1 MISVKRVGKSF
12 VARVDGIDLGRDL
25 NAESWDLI
33 RRAYRD
39 HKVLFFRNQSL
50 TAKQLCD
57 FGQEFGE
64 IIPHTIRKFWHE
76 EEPRITVLSNR
87 VEYGKPKGIKDAG
100 SFWHSDWSYLEQPA
114 NATMLHAIEIPEEGG
129 DTLFCDLTAAY
140 DALTPAMKQR
150 LDGLQYRC
158 QYRFHRDR
166 NHPESR
172 WRIMTDE
179 ERAESPERIRP
190 LIRTHPE
197 TGRKSIFVFEGVTA
211 GIKGI
216 IGMDE
221 ADSDALLAEI
231 YEHCKQPQFHYRYE
245 WAGAGDLLMWDNRC
259 TMHAATTAA
268 LPPSQIRE
276 LHRISTLGSV
286 PA

>member
-1 MISVKRVGKSF
+1 MVSVERVGTSF

-25 NAESWDLI
+25 DDETWDEI
-33 RRAYRD
+33 RRAYRN
-39 HKVLFFRNQSL
+39 HKVLFFHKQSL

-57 FGQEFGE
+57 FGEAFGE
-64 IIPHTIRKFWHE
+64 IIPHTIRKFWHA

-87 VEYGKPKGIKDAG
+87 IEYGKPKGIKDAG
-100 SFWHSDWSYLEQPA
+100 SFWHSDWSYLERPA
-114 NATMLHAIEIPEEGG
+114 NATMLYAIEIPAEGG

-172 WRIMTDE
+172 WRIMTEE
-179 ERAESPERIRP
+179 ERAESPERVRP

-197 TGRKSIFVFEGVTA
+197 TGRKAIYVGSHTESFDGMTDEESDPIIKYLMEHTHRPEFVCRVRWDVNTLVF
-211 GIKGI
+211 
-216 IGMDE
+216 
-221 ADSDALLAEI
+221 
-231 YEHCKQPQFHYRYE
+231 
-245 WAGAGDLLMWDNRC
+245 WDNRC
-259 TMHAATTAA
+259 CQHCAINDYNGQRRRVQKIT
-268 LPPSQIRE
+268 
-276 LHRISTLGSV
+276 ISGDT
-286 PA
+286 PF